1 MAKKK
6 HLRSKTEKKSPRS
19 LSKSPKPSRSLSK
32 SPKPLRSPKKSPK
45 LLRSLSKS
53 PPKKL
58 PEPLRSSKKSPKP
71 SRSSKKFPKP
81 SRSPKKLPTPSP
93 SLEKLPTPSQL
104 PKKLPTPLIIHRST
118 RGPSFIRGSP
128 EPKIE
133 LLVPP
138 IPSIEFLIP
147 ESPILH
153 DINKS
158 KSFSYL
164 DSPDFFMSQPS
175 RYGKQHVQETPLV
188 SEFNKLRRAEK
199 LKKILA
205 MQMDGEKKDFFSSS
219 DRTAEDFEMYRRKT
233 AELSKKLEEATF
245 DCMVFPLFLHCWGK
259 KLIKTYR
266 NDAIVTPERLAR
278 FTMDF
283 PEEASILVNQ
293 FKDLC
298 SF

>member
-1 MAKKK
+1 M
-6 HLRSKTEKKSPRS
+6 
-19 LSKSPKPSRSLSK
+19 
-32 SPKPLRSPKKSPK
+32 
-45 LLRSLSKS
+45 
-53 PPKKL
+53 
-58 PEPLRSSKKSPKP
+58 
-71 SRSSKKFPKP
+71 
-81 SRSPKKLPTPSP
+81 
-93 SLEKLPTPSQL
+93 
-104 PKKLPTPLIIHRST
+104 IIHRST

-147 ESPILH
+147 ESPILP